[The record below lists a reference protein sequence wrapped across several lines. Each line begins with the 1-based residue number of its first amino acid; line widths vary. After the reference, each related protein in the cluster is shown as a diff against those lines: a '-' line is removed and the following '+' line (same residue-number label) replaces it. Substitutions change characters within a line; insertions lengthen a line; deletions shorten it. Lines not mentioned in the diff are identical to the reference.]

1 MHIAGNKD
9 NKSVTKMW
17 RHIHDTKQ
25 TCKWLLRHSKK
36 GVYIYIARLQH
47 KLTRVPSQYQL
58 VCFDFRPIS
67 FAPFLLCANC
77 KRKIKFVSIITHIL
91 PSPCRQKKIS
101 RRPLCLDQILCREYW
116 KYIRWNIN
124 IVKVAE
130 KMQF

>member
-9 NKSVTKMW
+9 NKKRDEDVTSHPWHKT
-17 RHIHDTKQ
+17 DVQVTTK
-25 TCKWLLRHSKK
+25 TFKEGC
-36 GVYIYIARLQH
+36 VYIARLQH